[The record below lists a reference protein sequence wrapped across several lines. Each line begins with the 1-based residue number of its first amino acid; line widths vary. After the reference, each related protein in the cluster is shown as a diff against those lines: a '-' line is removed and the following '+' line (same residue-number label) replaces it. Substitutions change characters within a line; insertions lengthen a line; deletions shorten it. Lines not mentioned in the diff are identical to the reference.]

1 MNKKYMML
9 GFLGLFAVAL
19 VSAGVV
25 NYLSNTAEVELSVDY
40 AAEVAFANID
50 DDSFPLNTNG
60 DWTSSLVIE
69 DTTQLSTILAGV
81 QIKNNADVAIED
93 KILKLVVS
101 NNNSDVTC
109 ADITSLMFLD
119 TATQTQLDKGFQQL
133 AGVGLCTDDGIEAV
147 YNIDINS
154 LAAETVYEY
163 PAKITFGAVNPA
175 DYAFTAQMVIA

>member
-93 KILKLVVS
+93 KILKLVWFRTWS
-101 NNNSDVTC
+101 
-109 ADITSLMFLD
+109 
-119 TATQTQLDKGFQQL
+119 G
-133 AGVGLCTDDGIEAV
+133 TDFILI
-147 YNIDINS
+147 YID
-154 LAAETVYEY
+154 LYLE
-163 PAKITFGAVNPA
+163 
-175 DYAFTAQMVIA
+175 